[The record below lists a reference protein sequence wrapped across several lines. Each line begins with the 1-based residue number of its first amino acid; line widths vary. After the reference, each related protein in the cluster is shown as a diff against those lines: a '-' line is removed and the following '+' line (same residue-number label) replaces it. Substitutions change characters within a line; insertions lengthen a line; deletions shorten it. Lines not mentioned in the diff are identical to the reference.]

1 MPGFVLEEPFP
12 LARFHN
18 TVGEGDGK
26 HFVVGL
32 NSLESTLNN
41 NSSERLDDADLVA
54 ITVQGEGFKIYNVI
68 MTLTLDCDCKLMLA
82 YRLRI
87 KSAPN
92 PVPHHQASLL
102 LDLQLTLMAAEI
114 PMLLITPT
122 LL

>member
-18 TVGEGDGK
+18 TVGESDSK

-41 NSSERLDDADLVA
+41 NTTSDDADFVA

-68 MTLTLDCDCKLMLA
+68 I
-82 YRLRI
+82 Y
-87 KSAPN
+87 N
-92 PVPHHQASLL
+92 PCIYLVENSY
-102 LDLQLTLMAAEI
+102 
-114 PMLLITPT
+114 
-122 LL
+122 